1 MNLEIEA
8 VHEGENEA
16 REWKMPRLDLIK
28 SLVTLLLLRE
38 TKSQDQSTLTVVPI
52 VSNLA
57 EVAKQ
62 MFEQTPH
69 SRKERWNLA

>member
-1 MNLEIEA
+1 MNLEIEV

-16 REWKMPRLDLIK
+16 REWKMPQLDLIK
-28 SLVTLLLLRE
+28 SLVALLLLRE
-38 TKSQDQSTLTVVPI
+38 TKSQEQSTLIVVPI

-57 EVAKQ
+57 EVAKP

-69 SRKERWNLA
+69 SRNPQWNLA